1 MLKDQNEIRE
11 KENHRVFKQLL
22 NTFVKEDL
30 TDLTNEEKPKEE
42 CTENVQI
49 IPKIFYN
56 EFTKQLKVEFKIGDK
71 QLYKIKNLP
80 EFYEKMLNKETYK
93 YGSKLNLIHEEL
105 SFTEESISILKF
117 LLKYAEI
124 MKYNNDLTSEYSY
137 YTKNFV
143 PDSIL
148 ISNTGLDDFFSCLE
162 GKDVLFQKA
171 DKEKTIHFSKEEPY
185 ITFTITQKE
194 NKFKL
199 KSNIDVFS
207 YDFLQGKEY
216 IYLLF
221 PNAIYRCD
229 SNFKQTTLKL
239 LEVLR
244 KNYTNEIIMDE
255 KELTS
260 FFALVAPKMEE
271 KILTKDLS
279 DEIKERCVPKKLGI
293 KIYLD
298 YDEKNNITAD
308 IKFCYGELE
317 INPFVQEKVS
327 IARNIIGENEALNK
341 FIQTGFLLDKANARL
356 ILTNNDKI

>member
-42 CTENVQI
+42 CTKNVQI

-93 YGSKLNLIHEEL
+93 YGSKLNLIHEET

-124 MKYNNDLTSEYSY
+124 MKYNNDLTSEYNY

-148 ISNTGLDDFFSCLE
+148 ISNTGLDDFLA
-162 GKDVLFQKA
+162 V
-171 DKEKTIHFSKEEPY
+171 
-185 ITFTITQKE
+185 
-194 NKFKL
+194 
-199 KSNIDVFS
+199 
-207 YDFLQGKEY
+207 
-216 IYLLF
+216 
-221 PNAIYRCD
+221 
-229 SNFKQTTLKL
+229 
-239 LEVLR
+239 
-244 KNYTNEIIMDE
+244 
-255 KELTS
+255 
-260 FFALVAPKMEE
+260 
-271 KILTKDLS
+271 
-279 DEIKERCVPKKLGI
+279 
-293 KIYLD
+293 
-298 YDEKNNITAD
+298 
-308 IKFCYGELE
+308 
-317 INPFVQEKVS
+317 
-327 IARNIIGENEALNK
+327 
-341 FIQTGFLLDKANARL
+341 
-356 ILTNNDKI
+356 